1 VRVSFA
7 PAKAE
12 GQLGSA
18 ITVTLVVDGATDLFT
33 TPFRI
38 NFDPK
43 VVRLNDV
50 TPGNLLTS
58 DGKQILPPSK
68 NIMNDTGDASIT
80 LTRVPGSG
88 GVSGSGTLATFVFQA
103 INRGTT
109 TISFADIALRDSK
122 LQQIPAAAAPLTIT
136 VR

>member
-1 VRVSFA
+1 MM
-7 PAKAE
+7 
-12 GQLGSA
+12 
-18 ITVTLVVDGATDLFT
+18 VDSATDLFA

-50 TPGNLLTS
+50 TAGGLLTS
-58 DGKQILPPSK
+58 DGKQILPLSK
-68 NIMNDTGDASIT
+68 NIQNDTGEASIS

-88 GVSGSGTLATFVFQA
+88 GVSGSGALATFVFQA
-103 INRGTT
+103 LAPGTT
-109 TISFADIALRDSK
+109 TVTLSDISLRNSQ
-122 LQQIPAAAAPLTIT
+122 LGQITAASTPVTIT